1 MESLPPSSVRLDDTS
16 SIEKSVTSVL
26 NDLKQTIQ
34 DQDEEESHTHQD
46 DASNK
51 STLNGPNNVV
61 SIQNES
67 FTAQKAQ
74 QQEQPQQLNI
84 QPDQPKSESISN
96 TMKNINQQYDEC
108 NKLIADSQT
117 QLDSSPPPLPANTTP
132 IKESDQK
139 IDELLFDDN
148 K

>member
-67 FTAQKAQ
+67 FKFDVAH
-74 QQEQPQQLNI
+74 
-84 QPDQPKSESISN
+84 
-96 TMKNINQQYDEC
+96 
-108 NKLIADSQT
+108 DSKR
-117 QLDSSPPPLPANTTP
+117 L
-132 IKESDQK
+132 
-139 IDELLFDDN
+139 
-148 K
+148 